1 MSAFD
6 RVREGGFSALDIA
19 LMESLR
25 VIWPASSAAALHLA
39 GLNSWAV
46 GKGHSC
52 FKPELLD
59 DWPDGQDS
67 ALHAQLRAGTWP
79 QAGFIGEASS
89 ALPIIVES
97 NRSWLR
103 RYWRHEREVETALL
117 QRAQPAPVTSNAA
130 EIARALDVFL
140 PASDAAQTDW
150 QRVAAAMALRAPLSV
165 ICGGP
170 GTGKTHTALRLLA
183 LHLRLSDKPLRMAL
197 AAPTGKAAQRLAESV
212 QAGLDALP
220 LSAEERDALPS
231 AAKTLHRLLGFR
243 PQSVSPLRDADYPLD
258 LDVLIVDECSMV
270 DLPLMA
276 KLLRALKPECRL
288 ILLGDPDQLPAV
300 ENGAVLATVATSNGS
315 NAFSA
320 SACKWLADAKVARLD
335 PIGEQ
340 TSVGDCVVRLER
352 AHRFAGES
360 GIARLV
366 GAIRRGDEDA
376 VFDALASSADI
387 RWSEQALAFDTA
399 QARDAARAHWA
410 GLAAADS
417 PQAALAQLGRY
428 RILCAVREGPQGV
441 AGLNQ
446 AIGSLLHGASSAPL
460 HVSGRPILVSSNEHA
475 LGLYNGDVGILLAEH
490 AGGSLR
496 AWFTR
501 RDGGLLRVLPTQ
513 LPAHESAYAM
523 TVHKAQ
529 GSEFDVVELVLPQL
543 PHPLITREWL
553 YTAASRARRK
563 LHVHASREVI
573 RAALPLRTRRIN
585 GLDFSE
591 ERT

>member
-52 FKPELLD
+52 FKLELLD

-117 QRAQPAPVTSNAA
+117 QRAQPAPVTSNAVGL
-130 EIARALDVFL
+130 ARALDEFL
-140 PASDAAQTDW
+140 PRSEGTQTDW
-150 QRVAAAMALRAPLSV
+150 QRVAAAMSLRAPLSV

-212 QAGLDALP
+212 QAGLHALP

-258 LDVLIVDECSMV
+258 LDVLIVRSEKGTPRASSMRRAV
-270 DLPLMA
+270 SQGAQFWPVYKVTGKRAATLPSSKGRPAPAAEEL
-276 KLLRALKPECRL
+276 P
-288 ILLGDPDQLPAV
+288 GVPAV
-300 ENGAVLATVATSNGS
+300 V
-315 NAFSA
+315 
-320 SACKWLADAKVARLD
+320 C
-335 PIGEQ
+335 
-340 TSVGDCVVRLER
+340 
-352 AHRFAGES
+352 
-360 GIARLV
+360 
-366 GAIRRGDEDA
+366 
-376 VFDALASSADI
+376 
-387 RWSEQALAFDTA
+387 
-399 QARDAARAHWA
+399 A
-410 GLAAADS
+410 GLAA
-417 PQAALAQLGRY
+417 
-428 RILCAVREGPQGV
+428 
-441 AGLNQ
+441 
-446 AIGSLLHGASSAPL
+446 
-460 HVSGRPILVSSNEHA
+460 VSGARSENVTFPS
-475 LGLYNGDVGILLAEH
+475 G
-490 AGGSLR
+490 
-496 AWFTR
+496 
-501 RDGGLLRVLPTQ
+501 PT
-513 LPAHESAYAM
+513 M
-523 TVHKAQ
+523 
-529 GSEFDVVELVLPQL
+529 
-543 PHPLITREWL
+543 R
-553 YTAASRARRK
+553 
-563 LHVHASREVI
+563 
-573 RAALPLRTRRIN
+573 
-585 GLDFSE
+585 
-591 ERT
+591 